1 MKQLILGGARSGK
14 SLFAE
19 KLALDLH
26 TENIKRQPAA
36 ELIYIATSPRIDEE
50 MDERIKLHKARRSD
64 IWHILEIPLN
74 IETALQDKRAETTIL
89 IDCLTLW
96 INNLIYNQLDVEP
109 HFESLSQMIENT
121 SAHIIMVSN
130 ELGMGLVPEDKLSR
144 EFRDYQGQLNQLMA
158 QKVDKVAFMVAGLPL
173 WVK

>member
-19 KLALDLH
+19 NLAQDLH
-26 TENIKRQPAA
+26 SKQLKTAK
-36 ELIYIATSPRIDEE
+36 LIYIATSPRIDDE
-50 MDERIKLHKARRSD
+50 MDDRIAAHKARRNDVWQVVEEPINIAD
-64 IWHILEIPLN
+64 IVK
-74 IETALQDKRAETTIL
+74 TSQAETTIL

-96 INNLIYNQLDVEP
+96 INNLIYRNLNVET
-109 HFESLSQMIENT
+109 HFETLCQAVET
-121 SAHIIMVSN
+121 ASANVIIVSN

-144 EFRDYQGQLNQLMA
+144 EFRDYQGKLNQLIA

-173 WVK
+173 WVR